1 MKTTDYS
8 QQRILTGI
16 KPTGTPHFG
25 NYFGAIK
32 PALQYAQYFR
42 DSLFFIADYH
52 SLINH
57 PKSLDLQSNIYEVTA
72 TWLACGL
79 DPKKS
84 IIFRQSDI
92 PEILELS
99 WILACFTPKGM
110 LNRAH
115 AYKAF
120 VDKNKEDNK
129 KDLESGINMGL
140 YSYPILMSS
149 DILSFDSHVIPVG
162 QDQLQHLEMCRDIA
176 GKINHHYKNANLL
189 TLPKA
194 LDKEELKKITDSNN
208 YDFLETSIMGLDGQ
222 KMSKSYDNYI
232 PLFVEEKK
240 LRKLIMKIQTD
251 SVGVNDPK
259 DASNS
264 LIMDWY
270 KLFAMHLGEEDS
282 GFDAK
287 IPINKLIKNYK
298 KGISWGEAKEELFEL
313 VNKALASKREVY
325 NQYMDDKK
333 QLDKILLEGKDKA
346 RVLAKDTLARVK
358 TVVFGNHSKPIA

>member
-1 MKTTDYS
+1 MKTEDYL
-8 QQRILTGI
+8 QQKILTGI

-32 PALQYAQYFR
+32 PALKYSKYFK

-52 SLINH
+52 SLINQ
-57 PKSLDLQSNIYEVTA
+57 PKSLDLQDNIYEVAA

-84 IIFRQSDI
+84 LIFRQSDI
-92 PEILELS
+92 PEILELA
-99 WILACFTPKGM
+99 WILSCFAPKGM

-120 VDKNKEDNK
+120 IDKNTKENK

-140 YSYPILMSS
+140 YSYPVLMSS
-149 DILSFDSHVIPVG
+149 DILSFDSNVVPVG

-176 GKINHHYKNANLL
+176 GKINHHYKNSNIL

-194 LDKEELKKITDSNN
+194 LDKQELKKITGSSDNN
-208 YDFLETSIMGLDGQ
+208 FLENSIMGLDGQ

-232 PLFVEEKK
+232 PLFAEEKK

-259 DASNS
+259 DSNNS

-270 KLFAMHLGEEDS
+270 KLFATDLAREDS
-282 GFDAK
+282 SFDALLN
-287 IPINKLIKNYK
+287 INKLVSDYK
-298 KGISWGEAKEELFEL
+298 KGISWGEAKEELFQL
-313 VNKALASKREVY
+313 VNKSLSGKRESY
-325 NQYMDDKK
+325 NKYMSDKK

-346 RVLAKDTLARVK
+346 RLIAKATLSRVK
-358 TVVFGNHSKPIA
+358 KVIFG

>member
-1 MKTTDYS
+1 MKTEDYL

-16 KPTGTPHFG
+16 KPTGVPHFG

-32 PALQYAQYFR
+32 PALKYAKYFKE
-42 DSLFFIADYH
+42 SLFFIADYH
-52 SLINH
+52 SLINQ
-57 PKSLDLQSNIYEVTA
+57 PKSLDLQSNIYKVTA

-79 DPKKS
+79 NPKNS
-84 IIFRQSDI
+84 ILFRQSDI

-99 WILACFTPKGM
+99 WILACFSPKGM

-120 VDKNKEDNK
+120 LDKNTQENK
-129 KDLESGINMGL
+129 KDLDIGINMGL
-140 YSYPILMSS
+140 YSYPVLMSS
-149 DILSFDSHVIPVG
+149 DILSFDSHIVPVG

-176 GKINHHYKNANLL
+176 GKINHHYKNNQLL

-194 LDKEELKKITDSNN
+194 LDKEELKKITGLAKTNL
-208 YDFLETSIMGLDGQ
+208 LETSITGLDGQ

-232 PLFVEEKK
+232 PLFIEEKK

-259 DASNS
+259 DPNKS

-270 KLFAMHLGEEDS
+270 KLFATHFEEEDS
-282 GFDAK
+282 NFNSSLHID
-287 IPINKLIKNYK
+287 KLVQSYK
-298 KGISWGEAKEELFEL
+298 KGISWGEAKEELFQL
-313 VNKALASKREVY
+313 VNKTLASKRELY
-325 NQYMDDKK
+325 NQYMSDTK

-346 RVLAKDTLARVK
+346 RVLSKATLARVK
-358 TVVFGNHSKPIA
+358 KVIFG